1 MGHVNLG
8 NFASFTIINK
18 AYCSK
23 YRKSMNKNENIPSTR
38 DILNMYIFIRYAYSE
53 EIKEEN
59 LITSQ

>member
-1 MGHVNLG
+1 
-8 NFASFTIINK
+8 
-18 AYCSK
+18 
-23 YRKSMNKNENIPSTR
+23 MNKNENIPSTR